1 MVELESEI
9 SEGEKPAEEGHGA
22 VEVMV
27 GDGVE
32 TARAFKESE
41 IVSHEAE
48 GKKNGAETAGEFAAR
63 VEIAG
68 IRGKAQD
75 VGERGQR

>member
-1 MVELESEI
+1 
-9 SEGEKPAEEGHGA
+9 
-22 VEVMV
+22 MV

-32 TARAFKESE
+32 TAGALEKSE
-41 IVSHEAE
+41 IVGGEAE

-68 IRGKAQD
+68 IRGKAQE
-75 VGERGQR
+75 VGEQGQR

>member
-9 SEGEKPAEEGHGA
+9 GEASSHPEEGHGA

-32 TARAFKESE
+32 AAGAFEESE
-41 IVSHEAE
+41 IVSDKTRAR
-48 GKKNGAETAGEFAAR
+48 KTVPETAGEFAAG
-63 VEIAG
+63 VEISCV
-68 IRGKAQD
+68 RGEAQD
-75 VGERGQR
+75 VGEQRQR